1 MIWDKK
7 NRPAKVQ
14 TPAISGME
22 SVSPEAEPLEPVRSS
37 RTRWIFQVLVVLALL
52 LYSFSGPFLQGIGN
66 YLVLE
71 DQPQKA
77 DLIVVL
83 AGSPVVRGLAAADY
97 YNQGLAPKIFL
108 SRGGLEQSNLLNGL
122 TGLDL
127 NNTGYWA
134 LTRDIMVAKGV
145 PRSTVVMDTRFVE
158 STLDE
163 ANRFAEYL
171 KAAPIKKMI
180 LVTSRFHSRRA
191 YQTFS
196 RVLGPEVKIIS
207 LPSQYDPYQPDAW
220 WKDRASFK
228 NVVLEYQ
235 KMLMFRL
242 ETWKD

>member
-1 MIWDKK
+1 MIWEKK
-7 NRPAKVQ
+7 KRPAEVQ
-14 TPAISGME
+14 TPVTPRME
-22 SVSPEAEPLEPVRSS
+22 SVSPDSTPLEPTRSS
-37 RTRWIFQVLVVLALL
+37 RTRLIFQGLVILALIL
-52 LYSFSGPFLQGIGN
+52 VSFSGPFLQGIGN

-71 DQPQKA
+71 DRPEKA
-77 DLIVVL
+77 DLIVLL

-108 SRGGLEQSNLLNGL
+108 SRGGLEQSSLLKGL

-127 NNTGYWA
+127 SDTGYWA

-145 PRSTVVMDTRFVE
+145 PKSAVVMDTQFVD
-158 STLDE
+158 STLAE

-180 LVTSRFHSRRA
+180 LVTSRYHSRRA

-196 RVLGPEVKIIS
+196 HVLGPDVKIIS
-207 LPSQYDPYQPDAW
+207 LPSKYDPFQPDAW
-220 WKDRASFK
+220 WHDRASFK

-242 ETWKD
+242 ETWKE